1 MDPIALSP
9 ETLCAG
15 AFAACLLSPRRLAMR
30 LGGAGA
36 LALPLGAGLSP
47 AEAGTGL
54 ALALAL
60 MALMLAG
67 GGGAMGLAVRLVLP
81 RLFPGLGPLFLLR
94 GALSI
99 SGLLVLLAASGAVG
113 TAPAGPATAGP
124 APSTFVS
131 LRPMPRPI
139 SP

>member
-15 AFAACLLSPRRLAMR
+15 AFAACLLSPRRLATR

-36 LALPLGAGLSP
+36 LALPVGAGLGS
-47 AEAGTGL
+47 ADAGPG
-54 ALALAL
+54 LALAL

-94 GALSI
+94 SALSV

-124 APSTFVS
+124 APGAFVS